1 MKKRELTGEE
11 ITILLKYKEIGA
23 KTMLLTGD
31 RNLLEFYSSP
41 NSVDH
46 RAAFYLQIGRQPG
59 RPFGDIQKFREY
71 NIADLI
77 REGRIEKWMNQEAKN
92 VSN

>member
-11 ITILLKYKEIGA
+11 ITILLKYKEIGS

-46 RAAFYLQIGRQPG
+46 RAAFYLQIGRKPG
-59 RPFGDIQKFREY
+59 RPFEDLQKFHEY
-71 NIADLI
+71 NIADLLRNGSI
-77 REGRIEKWMNQEAKN
+77 
-92 VSN
+92 

>member
-59 RPFGDIQKFREY
+59 RPFGAIQKFREY

-77 REGRIEKWMNQEAKN
+77 REGRIEKWMKQEADDAAD
-92 VSN
+92 